1 MGFVI
6 LALTPTSTSV
16 PAHTIAWLYD
26 SADNETIVYVNPTDQ
41 TLRIGASGLLEIH
54 VQGIATI
61 QASDFVH
68 EPTVAA
74 LAIAGEPIDHGLAAT
89 AANDATIA
97 TMTTALVSS
106 GTTIS
111 DGALLAA
118 SDWTWQTTE
127 GSFSFS
133 SFDEGRAPATEHSD
147 DAVAILA
154 SGHSIEPQHGPAAVP
169 MENNVTF
176 DKTPVHD
183 SAGTMPIGNGAV
195 APPSGT
201 INNMDITALK
211 TAAEPSHVG
220 NGATPEGG
228 DPQSHSD
235 ENIASETSDAAT
247 SNNKVHSKDHSKLE
261 EHSVSKDH
269 SDLKEHSE
277 LIATNTGPVNAA
289 ETHMHRSEIAG
300 KLVPGD
306 SFKFKDELPG
316 HKGSDVI
323 DRGPE
328 DHTPASISH
337 HENSAGPHGLPEIS
351 ETQTIELSPPGQHS
365 ADHFRIVPHHAG
377 DVVVTHVP
385 HDLIV

>member
-1 MGFVI
+1 M
-6 LALTPTSTSV
+6 

-41 TLRIGASGLLEIH
+41 TLSIGASGLLEIH

-74 LAIAGEPIDHGLAAT
+74 VAIAGEPIDHGLAAT

-111 DGALLAA
+111 DGAHLAA
-118 SDWTWQTTE
+118 NDWTWQTTE

-133 SFDEGRAPATEHSD
+133 SFDEGRTPATEHTD
-147 DAVAILA
+147 DAVVILA
-154 SGHSIEPQHGPAAVP
+154 SGHSIEPQHGPATAP
-169 MENNVTF
+169 LENNVTF

-183 SAGTMPIGNGAV
+183 SAGSMPIGNGAV
-195 APPSGT
+195 TPPSGT
-201 INNMDITALK
+201 INNTDITALK
-211 TAAEPSHVG
+211 TVAAPSHVE

-228 DPQSHSD
+228 GPPSHSD

-277 LIATNTGPVNAA
+277 LIATNTGPVNPA
-289 ETHMHRSEIAG
+289 ETHMHRSETAG
-300 KLVPGD
+300 ELVSWRLIQVQG
-306 SFKFKDELPG
+306 
-316 HKGSDVI
+316 
-323 DRGPE
+323 R
-328 DHTPASISH
+328 ASRS
-337 HENSAGPHGLPEIS
+337 
-351 ETQTIELSPPGQHS
+351 
-365 ADHFRIVPHHAG
+365 
-377 DVVVTHVP
+377 
-385 HDLIV
+385 